1 MDHYLI
7 SIIALS
13 VWAIIAV
20 LIDALGRHSASDYR
34 QDPVATNLPAGI
46 EVQHVEDVGDLI
58 VPRSISTTQEISE

>member
-1 MDHYLI
+1 MDHHLI
-7 SIIALS
+7 SLIALS

-20 LIDALGRHSASDYR
+20 LIDALGRRSAPDY
-34 QDPVATNLPAGI
+34 QEKPGATNLPAGI